1 MKKIISSV
9 LILLVLLLIFIYWY
23 NYSGGMV
30 SKGPDDIKNITVTVF
45 PCKEEKKEIRTVDDK
60 DEIEKIYN
68 MLDNT
73 AKIRNNRYPSHA
85 ESAQWDPEFEIDILY
100 KNGEQEHIFS
110 APETGFICKYLNST
124 GGSGDKGFR
133 KGENQSVWDYIF
145 AEEETP
151 DAEVPEPKKDEEVV
165 APTPVKEEKPDRE
178 ITEIPLDSVKGITPE
193 EAEKLCYNALGE
205 KDEETGF
212 IFSFGTA
219 GAVETGGTQYYVI
232 RASWLVN
239 NSHLSYIGDFFVSA
253 DGRTIYSGTALAGE
267 YTMDKIIWEK

>member
-1 MKKIISSV
+1 MKKIIC
-9 LILLVLLLIFIYWY
+9 LILVAILVVAI
-23 NYSGGMV
+23 GGIV
-30 SKGPDDIKNITVTVF
+30 YHKTVHPET
-45 PCKEEKKEIRTVDDK
+45 
-60 DEIEKIYN
+60 
-68 MLDNT
+68 
-73 AKIRNNRYPSHA
+73 
-85 ESAQWDPEFEIDILY
+85 ESAIPQKEPV
-100 KNGEQEHIFS
+100 Q
-110 APETGFICKYLNST
+110 
-124 GGSGDKGFR
+124 
-133 KGENQSVWDYIF
+133 
-145 AEEETP
+145 TP
-151 DAEVPEPKKDEEVV
+151 DAEIPEPKKDEEVV
-165 APTPVKEEKPDRE
+165 APTPVEEEKPDGE

-267 YTMDKIIWEK
+267 YTMDNIIWEK